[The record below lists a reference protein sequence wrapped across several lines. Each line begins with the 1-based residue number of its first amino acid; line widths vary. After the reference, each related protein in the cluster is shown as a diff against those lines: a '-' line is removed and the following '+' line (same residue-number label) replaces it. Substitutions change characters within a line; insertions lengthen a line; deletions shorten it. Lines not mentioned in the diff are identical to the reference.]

1 MDYITKEIEVE
12 IKEKRVSDDI
22 VDRLVEYRKLLHM
35 TQQDIADA
43 TGIKRA
49 NVARLESKK
58 HAVTLESLVK
68 YANCL
73 NLELCLELKEKSER
87 FINAE

>member
-1 MDYITKEIEVE
+1 MDFIVKSEGIDFEIEV
-12 IKEKRVSDDI
+12 KKVSDNI
-22 VDRLVEYRKLLHM
+22 VDRLISYRKQLHM

-43 TGIKRA
+43 TGIQRA
-49 NVARLESKK
+49 NIARIEGKK

-73 NLELCLELKEKSER
+73 NMELCLDLRER
-87 FINAE
+87 SIQ

>member
-1 MDYITKEIEVE
+1 MNYIIKTDEIDFEIEV
-12 IKEKRVSDDI
+12 KKVSDNI
-22 VDRLVEYRKLLHM
+22 VDRLVSYRKQLHM

-43 TGIKRA
+43 TGIQRA
-49 NVARLESKK
+49 NIARIEGKK

-73 NLELCLELKEKSER
+73 NMELYMDIREKS
-87 FINAE
+87 IL